1 MNIALKSAIAVSML
15 FALSACNQKP
25 AEQPAQTNTTAST
38 APSGE
43 ARVIK
48 IATEGAYPPFNNTTP
63 DGKVVGFDV
72 DVINAICAKINAKCE
87 IAAYDWDGLIPG
99 LQTNKYDA
107 IIAGMSV
114 TDERSQ
120 QVDFTE
126 PYFSNTIV
134 WLAKNDGSFDPTNI
148 KNKVLGGQR
157 STTGASYITE
167 KYDGKD
173 GNRVQLY
180 DSYINAYLDMK
191 AGRADAVM
199 AEKVSA
205 SDWLKQNN
213 AGFGLVGEE
222 IDNNDNIAIAVR
234 KGDALKDEFNK
245 ALAELKQSGELAKIE
260 AANFQ

>member
-1 MNIALKSAIAVSML
+1 MSAVSKWTLPIRIFPIRL
-15 FALSACNQKP
+15 FGLPK
-25 AEQPAQTNTTAST
+25 TTAVLT
-38 APSGE
+38 Q
-43 ARVIK
+43 
-48 IATEGAYPPFNNTTP
+48 TTS
-63 DGKVVGFDV
+63 KT
-72 DVINAICAKINAKCE
+72 K
-87 IAAYDWDGLIPG
+87 
-99 LQTNKYDA
+99 
-107 IIAGMSV
+107 S
-114 TDERSQ
+114 
-120 QVDFTE
+120 
-126 PYFSNTIV
+126 
-134 WLAKNDGSFDPTNI
+134 
-148 KNKVLGGQR
+148 LGGQR

-205 SDWLKQNN
+205 GDWLKQNN

-245 ALAELKQSGELAKIE
+245 ALAELKQSGELTKIE

>member
-1 MNIALKSAIAVSML
+1 MNIILKSAIATSML
-15 FALSACNQKP
+15 LALSACNQKP
-25 AEQPAQTNTTAST
+25 AEQTTDTANTTAA

-43 ARVIK
+43 GRVIK

-72 DVINAICAKINAKCE
+72 DVINAICAKMNAKCE
-87 IAAYDWDGLIPG
+87 VAAYDWDGLIPG
-99 LQTNKYDA
+99 LQTSKYDA
-107 IIAGMSV
+107 IIAGMSI

-120 QVDFTE
+120 QVDFTD

-134 WLAKNDGSFDPTNI
+134 WLAKNDGSFDPNNI